1 MIITLFTA
9 GSRSEAGT
17 GRGTV
22 RLGLCAA
29 IALAASAGF
38 AAPASAQPIPDEDIE
53 AVCAA
58 QTTVVPNLLGGGFT
72 AQDTITCTDATGT
85 PLVSGHSDLKID
97 GAACGDT
104 TTSITTRW
112 DDGTQTVTETT
123 GHISPDDRTY
133 LATGTVT
140 ADSTRFAGASVTV
153 AGTGVEPSC
162 DNPIQP
168 AAAAYIVTFHR

>member
-1 MIITLFTA
+1 MIITLFTH
-9 GSRSEAGT
+9 RSEAGA

-22 RLGLCAA
+22 RLGVGAG
-29 IALAASAGF
+29 IALAVGAGF
-38 AAPASAQPIPDEDIE
+38 AAPAPAQPIPDADIE

-58 QTTVVPNLLGGGFT
+58 QTTVVPNLLGAGFT
-72 AQDTITCTDATGT
+72 AQDTITCTDASGT
-85 PLVSGHSDLKID
+85 PLISGHSDLKID
-97 GAACGDT
+97 GSACGDS
-104 TTSITTRW
+104 TTSITTQW
-112 DDGTQTVTETT
+112 DDGTRTVTETT

-140 ADSTRFAGASVTV
+140 ADSTRFADASVTV

-162 DNPIQP
+162 DNPVLP